1 VAIYVKADR
10 SPATKAFLCIEIL
23 SPSESLWDLRR
34 RIDEQF
40 ATGLRYFWLLDPV
53 TRHVYVA
60 TPLTGLQEFKGDVLR
75 TENPVLELP
84 LADVFS

>member
-34 RIDEQF
+34 RIV
-40 ATGLRYFWLLDPV
+40 WLLDPA
-53 TRHVYVA
+53 TRHVYIA
-60 TPLTGLQEFKGDVLR
+60 TPEAGLHEFKGDVLR

-84 LADVFS
+84 LAEVFS